1 MYTKLFA
8 RNADEGT
15 PATRAATVAKKLFP
29 VFAAGC
35 LVMFGLAGSGVAGI
49 VPSAMSDA
57 EILGIYIQVN
67 GFDIETALLGR
78 AQARSVAVRE
88 LAARVSSD
96 HLGVR
101 QTAFDLA
108 AQCKVSPVLPGNRE
122 AAAIEHGRAMTKLT
136 ALEGLEFDKAYVQH
150 EVAFHR
156 AAIDAVRQLLQPSAT
171 CPALKAHFK
180 SVLPALEQH
189 LSATEELSRELAA
202 R

>member
-8 RNADEGT
+8 RSANGAT

-35 LVMFGLAGSGVAGI
+35 LVVFGLAGCGVAGI

-57 EILGIYIQVN
+57 EILGVYIQVN

-78 AQARSVAVRE
+78 AQARSDPVRE

-96 HLGVR
+96 HMGVR

-108 AQCKVSPVLPGNRE
+108 AKCKVSPVLPGNRE
-122 AAAIEHGRAMTKLT
+122 VAAIEHGRAMTRLT

-189 LSATEELSRELAA
+189 LSATEELSRELNA